1 VDDITELLHSNFLKN
16 MDFLKKNF
24 LDVYNEIEN
33 LSLSL
38 EKDEIKEQYSIELV
52 DNYFDIFNH
61 KNKSYFY
68 ATNSFDQADIISNY
82 INFTKEGSLD
92 LLRKVPQTN
101 QLIFNDYYYE
111 MKPIIN
117 FINNN
122 VDFENIEFKKI
133 YKFVYIGTGLGYH
146 LQEINK
152 KIDSY
157 ITLIIEPD
165 IEIFRL
171 SLFTTDYTI
180 FDEGNK
186 KLFLS
191 IGNDKLKR
199 LHNIASFSSY
209 HDYMNYNVKYYNF
222 LESTSYIKN
231 ELKDYFGN
239 NSVIDFPYKAIIQVF
254 GRTLYYMKDNNKFIS
269 LPKSLEKTILS
280 DKKLLVIS
288 AGPSLDN
295 YIDWIKEN
303 QNKFTIVCVDVITK
317 KLEKNGIIP
326 DIVFSIDPSEKCAD
340 FLNTEDPNFLNNSII
355 VFLSQQAVETYE
367 LLKNKN
373 IYFTQGLNLQSK
385 LGYFGSSPNVG
396 TFSFLATI
404 LLGAKEL
411 YLIGCDA
418 AFNQETGERYAT
430 GSSHFIKDKQKLADK
445 KTYDHDDLV
454 IVKGNLRDEIKTN
467 KGLLSF
473 RSDYERTIFSLK
485 ESFDFECYNLS
496 DGVFIEGINPCTK
509 ENINSL
515 SLSLKEK
522 DSNLIKRFDDI
533 CEVMNEED
541 TNYDSSVKNIK
552 LIIKKMEKFKK
563 LDFNSSNNFLDK
575 KLEITA
581 FILES
586 LKKDKDYVFANIFLR
601 FIALS
606 DIYINFILNLRQ
618 KELNEKK
625 SLKKI
630 GQYWAEAVI
639 DVFNHI
645 IAILKET
652 NNK

>member
-68 ATNSFDQADIISNY
+68 ATNSFAQADIISNY

-269 LPKSLEKTILS
+269 LPKS
-280 DKKLLVIS
+280 
-288 AGPSLDN
+288 
-295 YIDWIKEN
+295 
-303 QNKFTIVCVDVITK
+303 
-317 KLEKNGIIP
+317 
-326 DIVFSIDPSEKCAD
+326 
-340 FLNTEDPNFLNNSII
+340 
-355 VFLSQQAVETYE
+355 
-367 LLKNKN
+367 
-373 IYFTQGLNLQSK
+373 
-385 LGYFGSSPNVG
+385 
-396 TFSFLATI
+396 
-404 LLGAKEL
+404 
-411 YLIGCDA
+411 
-418 AFNQETGERYAT
+418 
-430 GSSHFIKDKQKLADK
+430 
-445 KTYDHDDLV
+445 
-454 IVKGNLRDEIKTN
+454 
-467 KGLLSF
+467 
-473 RSDYERTIFSLK
+473 
-485 ESFDFECYNLS
+485 
-496 DGVFIEGINPCTK
+496 
-509 ENINSL
+509 
-515 SLSLKEK
+515 
-522 DSNLIKRFDDI
+522 
-533 CEVMNEED
+533 
-541 TNYDSSVKNIK
+541 
-552 LIIKKMEKFKK
+552 
-563 LDFNSSNNFLDK
+563 
-575 KLEITA
+575 
-581 FILES
+581 
-586 LKKDKDYVFANIFLR
+586 
-601 FIALS
+601 
-606 DIYINFILNLRQ
+606 
-618 KELNEKK
+618 
-625 SLKKI
+625 
-630 GQYWAEAVI
+630 
-639 DVFNHI
+639 
-645 IAILKET
+645 
-652 NNK
+652 